1 MNRKNIYVAPESE
14 LLILNLEE
22 GLLYETQR
30 GGVSAQSVTV
40 EEGQWD

>member
-30 GGVSAQSVTV
+30 GGVSTQSLTV